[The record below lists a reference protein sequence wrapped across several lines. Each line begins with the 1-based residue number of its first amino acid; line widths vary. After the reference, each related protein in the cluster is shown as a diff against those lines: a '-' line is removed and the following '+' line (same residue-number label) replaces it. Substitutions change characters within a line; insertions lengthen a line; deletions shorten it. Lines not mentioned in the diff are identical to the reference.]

1 MFMKIFKIR
10 EIHFVL
16 LIIAFTG
23 TLFLIGSFNRKENMI
38 VEDKIPKIEYAFL
51 VDSLD
56 REDLCFVLFYIDDS
70 DICNEMANN
79 MENLRLSTDDIKIYK
94 INVNRY
100 PDMIDKYS
108 ISGVPS
114 ILIFRKGIE
123 DKRILGVVSYSNLE
137 MIYKRQIK

>member
-1 MFMKIFKIR
+1 MKIFKIR

>member
-1 MFMKIFKIR
+1 MKIFKIR

-38 VEDKIPKIEYAFL
+38 VEDKIPKIEDAFL

-56 REDLCFVLFYIDDS
+56 GEDLCFVLFYIDDS